1 MNNILKPVAI
11 LIAFAIAMLY
21 AVALDK
27 YDAALFWLAVS
38 AFLAWLNEE

>member
-1 MNNILKPVAI
+1 MHNILKCLAI
-11 LIAFAIAMLY
+11 LVAFAISMLY